1 MATFLG
7 RSQAGGQASA
17 KVGEN
22 FDASARAATLCLMP
36 GRVDLRLT

>member
-22 FDASARAATLCLMP
+22 FDASARAATPSASC
-36 GRVDLRLT
+36 RVESTCG